1 MSGLG
6 PMFNGEKHDSGFSA
20 RSVSNEESYKPQRE
34 EDSFAAQAAAH
45 QTSSNAFAQRKIN
58 GGSRSVSMGSIS
70 HQLSSPVMNETLS
83 VIEEHITDMNT
94 PRQSYLNSKGYS
106 SPDTDTDFISPPL
119 NRLSYINGNETDEED
134 VHQFSESEVREWSPA
149 QVAEHLETLGA
160 DRSHC
165 QVFQEQEISGDL
177 LLDMDRGTILLR
189 EFDLGTLG
197 RRLGLFQKIQR
208 FQNDIKGPLLP
219 SKASSMSMTSNSE
232 SVRDRAVS
240 GSANLPIV
248 PALGD
253 SPKSEYDTINPG
265 RQRASTHGGLNLD
278 TSGRGHVSRPSTSSI
293 RSVPNNRRHSSI
305 EMNSA
310 PNTPKQT
317 NGPGSPWHNKQR
329 SVDTPWGV
337 TPGVQSAGL
346 LDSHTSAGLSS
357 WLSPGLESPL
367 PPIINSP
374 EYRTLSA
381 NAVDLDRGYS
391 SSNENDSRKFRN
403 ILRKRDSGSH
413 SRTPSESNATKR
425 LSGVFKH
432 MRSSSSEVPG
442 KQDSPTAGGREDSP
456 TIKSLNGSSLFASS
470 SPTVDKTSP
479 LFSKRSTKQKVTGL
493 RAISDAITSNE
504 KSLVGKHTA
513 VSTLSTDL
521 QSPVSVDS
529 SNQSITSTGKSVSFE
544 EPNPKSES
552 TSKLAALPLHPSAS
566 RRKAKRETSAY
577 TKGLEKKSPAEQI
590 AGADYS
596 GWMKKKSKKL
606 GKWHPRLF
614 VLKGRRLSYYYSED
628 DTEEKGLID
637 ISFHR
642 VLPANKDL
650 ITGFHASLR
659 AGSGP
664 VSPEGASLQTAAQ
677 VDAAKSIKDG
687 SENSGIFIFKLVP
700 PRPGLS
706 KAVNFTQ
713 PKVHF
718 FAAASLQEGR
728 NWMAALMKATI
739 ERDELKPISSTYKE
753 KTMSLNRA
761 KELRVRPPELAIEDS
776 DSAAKAGLGITKIP
790 EAESGSKDGD
800 KDNVSDGWSLV
811 NGSPPEATEEAV
823 AT

>member
-1 MSGLG
+1 MTGLG
-6 PMFNGEKHDSGFSA
+6 PMFNGEKHDSGFSS
-20 RSVSNEESYKPQRE
+20 RSVSSEDYSKPHH
-34 EDSFAAQAAAH
+34 DSDNSPAAQAASH
-45 QTSSNAFAQRKIN
+45 QNSSNAFAQRKLAN
-58 GGSRSVSMGSIS
+58 GPRSVSMGSIS

-94 PRQSYLNSKGYS
+94 PRQSYLHANNYNSS
-106 SPDTDTDFISPPL
+106 DADNDFISPPV

-134 VHQFSESEVREWSPA
+134 VTQFSESEVRGWTPA

-165 QVFQEQEISGDL
+165 QVFLEQEISGDL
-177 LLDMDRGTILLR
+177 LLDMDRGTVLLR
-189 EFDLGTLG
+189 EFDLGTIG
-197 RRLGLFQKIQR
+197 RRLALFQKIQR
-208 FQNDIKGPLLP
+208 FQADIKGPP
-219 SKASSMSMTSNSE
+219 PQSKASSMSMTSTSE
-232 SVRDRAVS
+232 SVRDRAVL

-248 PALGD
+248 PNLGE
-253 SPKSEYDTINPG
+253 SPNPEFENLNPG

-278 TSGRGHVSRPSTSSI
+278 TTGRGHVSRPSASSV

-305 EMNSA
+305 EYTSA
-310 PNTPKQT
+310 PNTPKAT
-317 NGPGSPWHNKQR
+317 TPNSPWHNKQR
-329 SVDTPWGV
+329 SVDTPWG
-337 TPGVQSAGL
+337 PNGVQSAGL
-346 LDSHTSAGLSS
+346 LDSSTGAGSA
-357 WLSPGLESPL
+357 WLSPTSQPSS

-391 SSNENDSRKFRN
+391 SSNETDSRRFRN
-403 ILRKRDSGSH
+403 ILRKRDSSH
-413 SRTPSESNATKR
+413 SRTPSDSNTTKR

-432 MRSSSSEVPG
+432 MRSSSSEVAP
-442 KQDSPTAGGREDSP
+442 KQDSPIKGGRDDSP
-456 TIKSLNGSSLFASS
+456 TIQSLNGSSLFAD
-470 SPTVDKTSP
+470 SPTLDKTSP
-479 LFSKRSTKQKVTGL
+479 LFSKRSIKGKATGL

-504 KSLVGKHTA
+504 KSQVGKHTA

-521 QSPVSVDS
+521 QSPTSVDS

-544 EPNPKSES
+544 ENSKAES
-552 TSKLAALPLHPSAS
+552 PAKLASLPLHPSAS

-577 TKGLEKKSPAEQI
+577 KQGLEKKTPAEQI

-650 ITGFHASLR
+650 LTGFHASLR

-664 VSPEGASLQTAAQ
+664 VSPEGATLQTAAQ
-677 VDAAKSIKDG
+677 VDAENSVKDG

-739 ERDELKPISSTYKE
+739 ERDENKPISSTYKD
-753 KTMSLNRA
+753 KTMSLSRA
-761 KELRVRPPELAIEDS
+761 KELRVRPPELAIEEDS
-776 DSAAKAGLGITKIP
+776 GEKTGLGITKAQDP
-790 EAESGSKDGD
+790 ETMSKDGD
-800 KDNVSDGWSLV
+800 KDTVSDGWSLV
-811 NGSPPEATEEAV
+811 NGNTADTALKEPIAA
-823 AT
+823 